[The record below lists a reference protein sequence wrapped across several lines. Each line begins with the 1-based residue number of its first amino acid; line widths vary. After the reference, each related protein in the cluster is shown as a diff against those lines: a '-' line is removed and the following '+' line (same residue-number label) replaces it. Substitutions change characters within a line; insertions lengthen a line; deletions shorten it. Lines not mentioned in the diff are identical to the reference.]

1 MSWCVMAC
9 VAACTLVGTLWSLSD
24 IARSRLQVAGASD
37 GELCP
42 VCMRRFLQNEA
53 RVLRRWRPAAVG
65 RCAEIDA
72 RGETPTAPIL
82 LELLAVCIHSG
93 ASIPRALEAVGKAV
107 GGRVG
112 AGLCEASARLMRG
125 AVWDAAWGAACEAAD
140 GGGTGDGRA
149 GDGRAGDDAADDDG
163 ARAVLRAVAH
173 VLEPSWRHGSS
184 PLPRIETAIEHDE
197 RDRTQAIDDG
207 AAKLSTGVLLPM
219 GLCFLPAFVVI
230 GIIPIV
236 AGWGVIA
243 LG

>member
-1 MSWCVMAC
+1 MLWNLMAC
-9 VAACTLVGTLWSLSD
+9 VAACALVGVLWSFSD
-24 IARSRLQVAGASD
+24 VARSRLHVAGAVD

-42 VCMRRFLQNEA
+42 VCMRRFLRDGERA
-53 RVLRRWRPAAVG
+53 LRRWRPAGAGCRGVTG
-65 RCAEIDA
+65 SC
-72 RGETPTAPIL
+72 GETPTAPIV

-112 AGLCEASARLMRG
+112 VGLCEASARLRRG
-125 AVWDAAWGAACEAAD
+125 TVWDAAWGAACNVAGPDVGA
-140 GGGTGDGRA
+140 GGDG
-149 GDGRAGDDAADDDG
+149 ADDGG
-163 ARAVLRAVAH
+163 ARAVLSAVSH

-197 RDRTQAIDDG
+197 RDRAQVIDDG

>member
-1 MSWCVMAC
+1 MLWNLMAC
-9 VAACTLVGTLWSLSD
+9 VAACALVGVLWSFSD
-24 IARSRLQVAGASD
+24 VARSRLHVAGAVD

-42 VCMRRFLQNEA
+42 VCMRRFLRDEERA
-53 RVLRRWRPAAVG
+53 LRRWRPAGAGCHGVTG
-65 RCAEIDA
+65 SC
-72 RGETPTAPIL
+72 GETPTAPIV

-112 AGLCEASARLMRG
+112 VGLCEASARLMRG
-125 AVWDAAWGAACEAAD
+125 TVWDAAWGAACNVAGPDVGAGGDGADD
-140 GGGTGDGRA
+140 GGA
-149 GDGRAGDDAADDDG
+149 Q
-163 ARAVLRAVAH
+163 AVLSAVSH

-197 RDRTQAIDDG
+197 RDRAQVIDDG

>member
-1 MSWCVMAC
+1 MPWCLMAC
-9 VAACTLVGTLWSLSD
+9 VAACTLVGALWSLSD

-53 RVLRRWRPAAVG
+53 RALRRWRPATVG
-65 RCAEIDA
+65 RHGEIDA
-72 RGETPTAPIL
+72 QETPTAPIL

-125 AVWDAAWGAACEAAD
+125 AVWDAAWGAACDAAD
-140 GGGTGDGRA
+140 GGGTDDGRTN
-149 GDGRAGDDAADDDG
+149 DDRADDDAEGNDG

>member
-9 VAACTLVGTLWSLSD
+9 VAACTLVGALWSLSD

-72 RGETPTAPIL
+72 QATPTAPIL

-125 AVWDAAWGAACEAAD
+125 VVWGAAWGAAFDAAD
-140 GGGTGDGRA
+140 GGGTDDGR
-149 GDGRAGDDAADDDG
+149 ADDDG

>member
-9 VAACTLVGTLWSLSD
+9 VAACTLVGALWSLSD

-53 RVLRRWRPAAVG
+53 RVLRRWRLAAVG

-72 RGETPTAPIL
+72 QETPTAPIL

-125 AVWDAAWGAACEAAD
+125 VVWGAAWGAAFDAAD
-140 GGGTGDGRA
+140 GGGTDDGRA
-149 GDGRAGDDAADDDG
+149 GDGRADDDG

-197 RDRTQAIDDG
+197 RDRAQAIDDG

>member
-9 VAACTLVGTLWSLSD
+9 VAACTLVGALWSLSD

-72 RGETPTAPIL
+72 QETPTAPIL

-125 AVWDAAWGAACEAAD
+125 VVWGAAWGAAFDAAD
-140 GGGTGDGRA
+140 GGGTDDGRA
-149 GDGRAGDDAADDDG
+149 GDGRADDDG